1 MFMQDRTSAETLPAF
16 GAAIRLLPR
25 VTPLMRDQ
33 VIAPVESLPAL
44 GALIDFLLGVDSLV

>member
-16 GAAIRLLPR
+16 GAAIRFLPR

-33 VIAPVESLPAL
+33 VIAPMESFPTFR
-44 GALIDFLLGVDSLV
+44 ALIDFLPGVDSLV